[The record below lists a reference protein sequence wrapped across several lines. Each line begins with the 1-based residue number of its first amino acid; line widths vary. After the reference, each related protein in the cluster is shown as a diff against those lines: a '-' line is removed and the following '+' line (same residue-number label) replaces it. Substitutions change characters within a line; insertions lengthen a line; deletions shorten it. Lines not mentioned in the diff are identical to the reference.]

1 LLAPIVGTAV
11 FGCVCDSWPVFWT
24 DPIGEERIIEPVR
37 ELEAASVGQISFYLP
52 NDGACERIEEPRREI
67 VSRYEQLSSGSSGS
81 VPG

>member
-11 FGCVCDSWPVFWT
+11 FGCVCDSCGFAVFWT

-37 ELEAASVGQISFYLP
+37 ELEAAGVDEIFFYLS

-67 VSRYEQLSSGSSGS
+67 VSHYE
-81 VPG
+81 